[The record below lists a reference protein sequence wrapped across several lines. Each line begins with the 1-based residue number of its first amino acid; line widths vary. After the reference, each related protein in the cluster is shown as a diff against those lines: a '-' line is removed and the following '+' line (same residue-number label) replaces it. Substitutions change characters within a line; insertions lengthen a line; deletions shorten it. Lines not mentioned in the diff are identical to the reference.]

1 MASEIKV
8 DTISE
13 NTAGNGVTIDGVL
26 IKDGSIGSAYLDA
39 STTETIQTLTSSS
52 GAIAID
58 MNSGKAGTIT
68 LTENITDIDFTNVP
82 SSGYT
87 EFYLQVTQHA
97 SAAKTMSFTKVTVNG
112 GSEAP
117 AKKPSG
123 TTTQVNNTTSSIT
136 LYHFKFLN
144 AATPLLEVYE
154 KYENATDGIS
164 TTNLVLHV
172 DASDSNSYSG
182 TGSVWA
188 DLSGNGNN
196 MTISGA
202 TYTTNDGGAF
212 SFDGTDDYAWTAN
225 SIIAGNTAR
234 TIQFWMKGTAYV
246 DDAPV
251 SLGNTRSANEMFVLS
266 FQSGG
271 TDLNVYG
278 WTSAYDELGMDF
290 GQNTRDG
297 NWHNYAVTWDAG
309 SPGQLKM
316 YVNGVLTDTI
326 TRSAGESYST
336 TSGFTIGA
344 NDEGA
349 DRQFPGTIGEA
360 AVYNADIGATLI
372 LANYNA
378 TRSRYGL

>member
-13 NTAGNGVTIDGVL
+13 NTSANGVTIDGVL
-26 IKDGSIGSAYLDA
+26 IKDGTIGSAYLDA

-182 TGSVWA
+182 SGTVWS

-202 TYTTNDGGAF
+202 TYTSNDGGAF
-212 SFDGTDDYAWTAN
+212 SFDGSNDYAWTAN
-225 SIIAGNTAR
+225 SIVVGNTAR
-234 TIQFWMKGTAYV
+234 TIQFWMKGTAWS
-246 DDAPV
+246 DHAPAA
-251 SLGNTRSANEMFVLS
+251 LGNTRSANEMFVLA
-266 FQSGG
+266 FDSGG
-271 TDLNVYG
+271 TWLDVYG
-278 WTSAYDELGMDF
+278 WTSTYDEYELDF

-316 YVNGVLTDTI
+316 YVNGSLTDTI

-336 TSGFTIGA
+336 TSGFTLGA

-349 DRQFPGTIGEA
+349 DRPFPGTIGEA
-360 AVYNADIGATLI
+360 AVYNADIGATNI